1 MAHSIKELLTRIE
14 ELERENEKLLK
25 KVDKL
30 KVKNENNEK
39 LLAELNVGGMGGAKK
54 SQVGAKSAASLRY
67 KMVTVLFSDVK
78 GFTKLTEQMDAESL
92 IDELD
97 KFFFH
102 FDNVVEKFNI
112 EKVKSIGDTYMAAGG
127 IPKKN
132 RTNPIE
138 VILAAIEMRE
148 YLKDLQ
154 ASHLKENRQI
164 WDLTFGVHTGPVV
177 AHVSGKKKIS
187 YDIKGDTVNIA
198 SRIES
203 SSDPGIIN
211 ISAMTYEFVKDY
223 FICEYRGKMPIK
235 YMGDIDLYMVKGF
248 RPDLCSD
255 AKGLISNRKFQIKF
269 QHVRFDDLN
278 EVILD
283 RLENELPEYLHYH
296 NLKHTIDVVIQVEL
310 IGKGEGIDEEE
321 LLLLKT
327 AALFHDTGQIWG
339 SKDHEDKGCDLARE
353 YLPEW
358 GYDQQQIDD
367 ICTIIMATKLPP
379 TPETKLEKIICD
391 SDLDYLGRSDF
402 IPVSA
407 TLFKELAAQN
417 IITDENEWNKLQV
430 KFISGHQYFTETAN
444 GLREVNK
451 QKQIDRIKSLIT

>member
-1 MAHSIKELLTRIE
+1 MAQVSEDLLQKIKD
-14 ELERENEKLLK
+14 LEKEIKQL
-25 KVDKL
+25 
-30 KVKNENNEK
+30 KNENETLREKNEK
-39 LLAELNVGGMGGAKK
+39 NEKILADLNIGGIGGAKP
-54 SQVGAKSAASLRY
+54 SQVGAAKATSLRY

-78 GFTKLTEQMDAESL
+78 GFTKLTSQMDAEAL

-102 FDNVVEKFNI
+102 FDSVVEKFNI
-112 EKVKSIGDTYMAAGG
+112 EKVKSIGDTYMCAGG

-138 VILAAIEMRE
+138 VILAAMEMRE
-148 YLKDLQ
+148 YLKELQ

-177 AHVSGKKKIS
+177 ANISGKKKIS

-203 SSDPGIIN
+203 SSEVGKIY
-211 ISAMTYEFVKDY
+211 ISQMTYEFVKDY
-223 FICEYRGKMPIK
+223 FICEYIGKMPIK
-235 YMGDIDLYMVKGF
+235 YMGDIELYIVKGF
-248 RPDLCSD
+248 IPELCSD
-255 AKGLISNRKFQIKF
+255 ARGLVSNRKFQIKF
-269 QHVRFDDLN
+269 QLVRFDDLN

-283 RLENELPEYLHYH
+283 RLENELPSYLYYH

-310 IGKGEGIDEEE
+310 IGKGEGISEEE

-327 AALFHDTGQIWG
+327 AALFHDVGQIWG
-339 SKDHEDKGCDLARE
+339 SKDHEEKGAELARE
-353 YLPEW
+353 YLPNW
-358 GYDQQQIDD
+358 GYDQEQIDQ
-367 ICTIIMATKLPP
+367 ICTLIMATKIPP
-379 TPETKLEKIICD
+379 SPKTKLEEIMAD

-407 TLFKELAAQN
+407 TLFKELAHQN

-430 KFISGHQYFTETAN
+430 KFISMHQYFTKTAN

-451 QKQIDRIKSLIT
+451 QKQIERIKSLIK